1 MIDFTQAFQNDHNNI
16 SDAVNEIGRW
26 LVKFFHLIA
35 QSHMTFL
42 MRLEEFIRKLHFPS
56 PVIRINPF
64 SKTTSSER
72 KNFFAHLGIFIR
84 NVAFPSLVSHAIL
97 KNAH

>member
-1 MIDFTQAFQNDHNNI
+1 MTDFAQAFQNDHNNI

-42 MRLEEFIRKLHFPS
+42 MRFEEFIRKLHFHLPLFALTLFHTS
-56 PVIRINPF
+56 QKPLQASV
-64 SKTTSSER
+64 KT
-72 KNFFAHLGIFIR
+72 
-84 NVAFPSLVSHAIL
+84 SLHI
-97 KNAH
+97 